1 MNSIPEEQNLEVI
14 SLIEKLL
21 PVPERTPR
29 AVEDGRAKFLAEA
42 RLLQPAISR
51 TPEQRHIEW
60 KTIFSRKVQP
70 RMATI
75 STLLVIFTLL
85 FGGTGATV
93 YAAQGSLPD
102 QPLYVV
108 KLASEDVRAGLAP
121 NNQTRQDLMMNFADM
136 RLEEALQLAAKGK
149 AVPGMVW
156 ERMDNQFDSALHAAA
171 GPDDEQ
177 MRQQLLQIQ
186 VRIAID
192 LAKLTKL
199 SNDSRYSVDVVNVQV
214 TLLNDLQLVSLGL
227 TDPSAFRQHMG
238 SDQYPHGW
246 QASTPTGSVTPLPT
260 IWSSMTPAPGYAT
273 QMPNNNWNYWWHSPT
288 QMPNNHRDDQ
298 RRDNH
303 QNNQQHDNHHD
314 GCCQNHDGGGWG
326 HP

>member
-1 MNSIPEEQNLEVI
+1 MNSIPENQNLEVI

-29 AVEDGRAKFLAEA
+29 TVEDGRARFLAEA
-42 RLLQPAISR
+42 RLLQPAISSKAER
-51 TPEQRHIEW
+51 RHIEW

-70 RMATI
+70 RMAII

-102 QPLYVV
+102 QPLYAV

-121 NNQTRQDLMMNFADM
+121 NNQTRQDLMMNFADRRM
-136 RLEEALQLAAKGK
+136 QEAFQLATQGK
-149 AVPGMVW
+149 AIPQKVW
-156 ERMDNQFDSALHAAA
+156 DRMDNQLDSALHAAA
-171 GPDDEQ
+171 GPDDEH
-177 MRQQLLQIQ
+177 MRQQLVQIQ
-186 VRIAID
+186 VRIITD
-192 LAKLTKL
+192 LAILTKL
-199 SNDSRYSVDVVNVQV
+199 SNDSRYTGDVVQAQR
-214 TLLNDLQLVSLGL
+214 TLLDDFQLVSLGL
-227 TDPSAFRQHMG
+227 MDPSAFRQHMG

-246 QASTPTGSVTPLPT
+246 QPSIPTGSVTPLPT
-260 IWSSMTPAPGYAT
+260 ISSSMTPAPGYAT
-273 QMPNNNWNYWWHSPT
+273 QIPNTNWNDWWHSPT
-288 QMPNNHRDDQ
+288 QMPNNNWNNQ
-298 RRDNH
+298 QQDNH

-314 GCCQNHDGGGWG
+314 GCCQNHNGGSWG